1 MKKPKHLT
9 ALEWEIM
16 NVIWQ
21 SDRFPVTV
29 RQVLE
34 RAYPNGEKAYTTV
47 QTIMTNLTEK
57 GLLKREKI
65 GPVNVYNPAIS
76 ADTAQKKETFRFVE
90 KVFNGSF
97 FSLANFLLSSGR
109 LSREEL
115 EQLKNML
122 EQSNGE
128 KQNDRTP

>member
-21 SDRFPVTV
+21 SDRFPITV

-34 RAYPNGEKAYTTV
+34 RAYPKGEKAYTTV
-47 QTIMTNLTEK
+47 QTIMNNLTEK

-76 ADTAQKKETFRFVE
+76 ADTAQRKETFRFVE